1 MTYISLLLYAVRF
14 VLSRVFLTKVK
25 IKKSQVVFLQFEKIR
40 RAKRD
45 SLAILD
51 ALKTKLRINIDFNI
65 FI

>member
-1 MTYISLLLYAVRF
+1 M
-14 VLSRVFLTKVK
+14 K

-40 RAKRD
+40 RVKRD
-45 SLAILD
+45 FSAFLD

>member
-40 RAKRD
+40 RVKRD
-45 SLAILD
+45 FLAFLD

>member
-1 MTYISLLLYAVRF
+1 
-14 VLSRVFLTKVK
+14 LTKVK

-40 RAKRD
+40 RVKRD
-45 SLAILD
+45 FPAILD